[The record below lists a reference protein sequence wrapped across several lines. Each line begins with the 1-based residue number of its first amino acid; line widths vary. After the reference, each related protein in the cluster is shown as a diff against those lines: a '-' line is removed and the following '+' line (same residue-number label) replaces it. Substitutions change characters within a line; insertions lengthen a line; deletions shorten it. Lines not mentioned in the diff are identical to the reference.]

1 MQHSAW
7 HALIKEQLP
16 EGYFSKINHFLDE
29 ALASAYETNRVTFL
43 YDIERHYDQ
52 IIIVYEV
59 MTDAF
64 RATLQ
69 NKLQPFSKQT
79 LIFVKQ

>member
-1 MQHSAW
+1 MNYLFHNG
-7 HALIKEQLP
+7 L
-16 EGYFSKINHFLDE
+16 